1 MSHSAAIGAGRNPR
15 FGGGVAIV
23 FPDFSVSS
31 LWKPNSRD
39 KQRKTKDFE
48 GCGDVP
54 CSRFFMSRPPLCPW
68 GKKHAVFWDTKI
80 TLGLAPQT
88 GSENRVARYVE

>member
-15 FGGGVAIV
+15 FGGG
-23 FPDFSVSS
+23 SLSS
-31 LWKPNSRD
+31 PRIFLYQHAGSRLVGANHGKQKTSRD
-39 KQRKTKDFE
+39 M
-48 GCGDVP
+48 VMP
-54 CSRFFMSRPPLCPW
+54 HPPLCPW
-68 GKKHAVFWDTKI
+68 GKKHAVLWDTKI